1 MKDERKTKKQLIN
14 ELKDLRRRAEVL
26 ESVQAGETRAAEKS
40 RGETRDLEE
49 LVSEQTAE
57 LKRADEAI
65 EIGVAERD
73 QALRL
78 LQESVELL
86 EGIFSNIHFLVAYMD
101 EEFNFIR
108 VNDAYAKAAGQTPE
122 YFVGRN
128 HFDLY
133 PDAENEAI
141 FRRTLETCQPYNAF
155 ERPFEY
161 PDNPGETTYWD
172 WSVHAVKTLEGEV
185 NGLILTLVD
194 VTDRKRAEERISL
207 YASELERSN
216 KDLEDFAYA
225 ASHDLQEPLRKIRT
239 FGDRLESKYAEAL
252 GEEGRDYLER
262 LLNASRRG
270 QTLIDALL
278 IYSRVS
284 IKVGPLTRVDL
295 VEATQEAL
303 SNLEI
308 RIEETDARIEV
319 GDMPAVEADPNQ
331 MIAMMQNLIGNALKF
346 RRDEEPP
353 RIKISADMIV
363 ASEQRRGQEFASS
376 SHEKLCQIRVEDNG
390 IGFDEKYSERI
401 FNPFQRL
408 HGRSAYEGVGMGLA
422 ICRKIAERHSGSI
435 SAKSTPGA
443 GSIFTVTLPVK
454 QSSDQWP
461 VNSNQ

>member
-1 MKDERKTKKQLIN
+1 
-14 ELKDLRRRAEVL
+14 
-26 ESVQAGETRAAEKS
+26 
-40 RGETRDLEE
+40 
-49 LVSEQTAE
+49 
-57 LKRADEAI
+57 
-65 EIGVAERD
+65 
-73 QALRL
+73 
-78 LQESVELL
+78 
-86 EGIFSNIHFLVAYMD
+86 
-101 EEFNFIR
+101 
-108 VNDAYAKAAGQTPE
+108 
-122 YFVGRN
+122 
-128 HFDLY
+128 
-133 PDAENEAI
+133 
-141 FRRTLETCQPYNAF
+141 
-155 ERPFEY
+155 
-161 PDNPGETTYWD
+161 
-172 WSVHAVKTLEGEV
+172 VHAVKTLEGEV

-353 RIKISADMIV
+353 RIKISAEMIV

-454 QSSDQWP
+454 QSSEH
-461 VNSNQ
+461 